1 MSFPNDRADVLDLPG
16 TENGV
21 KSKTN
26 GGSASRLPP
35 HSPEAERAV
44 LACIFQDSEES
55 LPLVTAKIAN
65 LDFFY
70 ELRHQTIYT
79 AMMELA
85 DAGKP
90 IEPVILRQRLQDSGK
105 LEKAGGLQYL
115 AALPDAAPSVAV
127 LSSYLDLLVEQA
139 ILRRVIR
146 VCSAAAAAA
155 YDQPDNV
162 NEALDDIER
171 DVLSINR
178 AQSGKADTSIEKLV
192 KKAVATVQNWQEL
205 GGAPDGL
212 ATGFVDLD
220 KMTHGL
226 HRGDMIV
233 IAARPSMGKTSLA
246 MNIAE
251 RVAVD
256 QKRPVGVF
264 SLEMTAETLALR
276 MLCSRAKVSMHDA
289 RHGLLNDSTFADV
302 TAAASDMMES
312 SLFIDA
318 SAGLDILGLRTR
330 ARRMVRQHKVELL
343 IIDYLQLLRSSSRRS
358 ENRQQEIADI
368 SSRIKAL
375 AIELDVPVVVLSQ
388 LNREVESRQGKPRLS
403 DLRESGAIEQDAD
416 FVGLLYIPQEAEED
430 VAVGKDSHA
439 VHLLVAKQR
448 NGPTGDIPLT
458 FLKGLTRFE
467 NAAKVSEEDIPT
479 GNHEN

>member
-21 KSKTN
+21 KSKAN

-70 ELRHQTIYT
+70 ELRHRTIYT
-79 AMMELA
+79 AMVDLA

-127 LSSYLDLLVEQA
+127 LSHYLDILVEQA

-155 YDQPDNV
+155 QNQPDNV
-162 NEALDDIER
+162 EQALDDIER
-171 DVLSINR
+171 DVLSIGRER
-178 AQSGKADTSIEKLV
+178 AGTAEQSMEALV
-192 KKAVATVQNWQEL
+192 NEAMSKVVKWQNSE
-205 GGAPDGL
+205 GEPDGL

-220 KMTHGL
+220 RMTHGL
-226 HRGDMIV
+226 HRGEMIV

-251 RVAVD
+251 HVAVD

-264 SLEMTAETLALR
+264 SLEMTAASLTLR
-276 MLCSRAKVSMHDA
+276 MLCSRSKINMHDA
-289 RHGLLNDSTFADV
+289 RNGMLEDSSFANM
-302 TAAASDMMES
+302 TRSASDMMKS
-312 SLFIDA
+312 PLFIDDA
-318 SAGLDILGLRTR
+318 AGLDILGLRTR
-330 ARRMVRQHKVELL
+330 ARHMAQQHKVELI
-343 IIDYLQLLRSSSRRS
+343 IIDYIQLLRSSSRRS

-375 AIELDVPVVVLSQ
+375 AKELDVPVVVLSQ
-388 LNREVESRQGKPRLS
+388 LNREVEARQGKPRLS

-416 FVGLLYIPQEAEED
+416 FVGLLYIPAEAEED
-430 VAVGKDSHA
+430 VAAGKDSHA

-467 NAAKVSEEDIPT
+467 NAARVSEEDIHPT
-479 GNHEN
+479 GTN

>member
-1 MSFPNDRADVLDLPG
+1 MSFSDGSTDVLTPPVSKNG
-16 TENGV
+16 T
-21 KSKTN
+21 KQRA
-26 GGSASRLPP
+26 GSSPPSRLPP

-70 ELRHQTIYT
+70 ELRHREIYT
-79 AMMELA
+79 AMVELA

-90 IEPVILRQRLQDSGK
+90 IDPVILRQRLQDSGK

-115 AALPDAAPSVAV
+115 AALPDAAPSPTMIAH
-127 LSSYLDLLVEQA
+127 YLDILVEQA

-146 VCSAAAAAA
+146 VCSAAATAA
-155 YDQPDNV
+155 YDAPEDV
-162 NEALDDIER
+162 DEALDDIER
-171 DVLSINR
+171 DVLAIGRER
-178 AQSGKADTSIEKLV
+178 AGKAEQSMETLVNKAISTVEIWQKL
-192 KKAVATVQNWQEL
+192 E
-205 GGAPDGL
+205 GEPDGL

-226 HRGDMIV
+226 HRGEMVV

-251 RVAVD
+251 HVAVD

-264 SLEMTAETLALR
+264 SLEMTAEALALR
-276 MLCSRAKVSMHDA
+276 MLCSRAKVNMHDA
-289 RHGLLNDSTFADV
+289 RQGMLGDSSFANM
-302 TAAASDMMES
+302 TRSASDMMKS
-312 SLFIDA
+312 PLFIDDA
-318 SAGLDILGLRTR
+318 AGLDILGLRTR
-330 ARRMVRQHKVELL
+330 ARRMAQQHKVELF
-343 IIDYLQLLRSSSRRS
+343 IVDYIQLLRSSSRRA

-368 SSRIKAL
+368 SSGIKSL
-375 AIELDVPVVVLSQ
+375 AKELDVPVIALSQ
-388 LNREVESRQGKPRLS
+388 LNREVEARQGKPRLS

-416 FVGLLYIPQEAEED
+416 FVGLLYVPEEAEED
-430 VAVGKDSHA
+430 AAAGKEAHA
-439 VHLLVAKQR
+439 IHLLVAKQR

-467 NAAKVSEEDIPT
+467 NAAKVSAEDIAT
-479 GNHEN
+479 GTR